1 MQNKNSCEGFLGRE
15 RELDSLAALW
25 RKRGLFACFSF
36 CLLGFVFCVSC
47 FCGDTIR
54 GLVDAR
60 GFAEPFATRLHAA
73 AVWLSGLAVAAAALG
88 CALLLVVPAFRKP
101 HRAFVLFAVLIGP
114 LYVFSLTPFSPPDER
129 FHWCQ
134 TLRFAS
140 ELTGRRNLD
149 SSFGMNMFHGHV
161 NRPDGYVRMLKTFE
175 KSKSKPRP
183 IDLEVEY
190 GRFCWEKHGTWSMYA
205 SQIAGVALGLKTG
218 APALAVF
225 YLGRLFSLFFYV
237 VAVFFAI
244 RMAPMFKRTICVAA
258 CCPIA
263 LQQVC
268 SYSYDAESL
277 TMSFFCFALF
287 LKCACATGA
296 KIGLAEKLALL
307 ATVAVG
313 MSVKCAAFPFLP
325 LLLLLPSSRF
335 RRGRFEKIR
344 FLALVCVIACAVA
357 FMCASVMPNALRG
370 KPLGALAYEE
380 GSRAMLAVG
389 ADPWKVLRVLLD
401 TFDHVFRD
409 LFCDSFGRVMSG
421 RSMLLPFHVTLLFVV
436 VFFVAAHRDGR
447 ISACRSVCGLRLAA
461 GVGWILLTG
470 YLCLI
475 MLTTWTPESSRVIL
489 GLQGRYW
496 TPVLPLAAV
505 ALFARRFGKDFATS
519 PLDEGV
525 RDGATGDS
533 SDRRT
538 LFDRLLFPALL
549 LANCDAIIF
558 IVKTTLKN

>member
-60 GFAEPFATRLHAA
+60 GFAEPFATRLHTA
-73 AVWLSGLAVAAAALG
+73 AVWLAGMAVAAAALG
-88 CALLLVVPAFRKP
+88 CALLLAVPGFRKP
-101 HRAFVLFAVLIGP
+101 HRAFLLFAVLIGP

-134 TLRFAS
+134 TVRFAS

-205 SQIAGVALGLKTG
+205 SQIAGVSLGLKAG

-244 RMAPMFKRTICVAA
+244 RMAPVFKRTICVAA

-277 TMSFFCFALF
+277 MMSFFCFALF
-287 LKCACATGA
+287 LKCVCATDA
-296 KIGLAEKLALL
+296 KIGRAEKLALL

-313 MSVKCAAFPFLP
+313 MTVKCAAFPFLP
-325 LLLLLPSSRF
+325 LLLLLPSFRF

-344 FLALVCVIACAVA
+344 FLALLGIIACAA
-357 FMCASVMPNALRG
+357 ASTCTSVTPNALRG
-370 KPLGALAYEE
+370 KSFGEIAYKDAARSMSVEIAPLTL
-380 GSRAMLAVG
+380 
-389 ADPWKVLRVLLD
+389 LRVLLD
-401 TFDHVFRD
+401 TFDQFFQIYF
-409 LFCDSFGRVMSG
+409 LDSFGCRLSG
-421 RSMLLPFHVTLLFVV
+421 LSMQLPFHMTLLFVAA
-436 VFFVAAHRDGR
+436 FFVAAHRDGKN
-447 ISACRSVCGLRLAA
+447 SVCRSVCGLRLAA

-519 PLDEGV
+519 LLDEGV

>member
-1 MQNKNSCEGFLGRE
+1 MNKLWRLERGRLFSGLAFCFLG
-15 RELDSLAALW
+15 
-25 RKRGLFACFSF
+25 CI
-36 CLLGFVFCVSC
+36 FCVSC

-54 GLVDAR
+54 ELVDAR
-60 GFAEPFATRLHAA
+60 GFAEPFATRLYAA

-114 LYVFSLTPFSPPDER
+114 LYVFSLTPLSPPDEEY
-129 FHWCQ
+129 HWCQ
-134 TLRFAS
+134 TLHVAS
-140 ELTGRRNLD
+140 DLIDRKELD
-149 SSFGMNMFHGHV
+149 SSFQLKMFEPHV
-161 NRPDGYVRMLKTFE
+161 NRPDGYVRMLNTFG
-175 KSKSKPRP
+175 KSKSRPRLL
-183 IDLEVEY
+183 DRGHLW
-190 GRFCWEKHGTWSMYA
+190 RKSGTWSMHIT
-205 SQIAGVALGLKTG
+205 QITGVALGLKTG

-287 LKCACATGA
+287 LKCACATDA

-335 RRGRFEKIR
+335 RRGGFEKSV

-421 RSMLLPFHVTLLFVV
+421 YSMLLPFHVTLLFVV

-447 ISACRSVCGLRLAA
+447 ISVCRSVCGLRLAA
-461 GVGWILLTG
+461 GGGWLLLTG

-496 TPVLPLAAV
+496 TPVLPQAAV

-549 LANCDAIIF
+549 LANCDAIVF